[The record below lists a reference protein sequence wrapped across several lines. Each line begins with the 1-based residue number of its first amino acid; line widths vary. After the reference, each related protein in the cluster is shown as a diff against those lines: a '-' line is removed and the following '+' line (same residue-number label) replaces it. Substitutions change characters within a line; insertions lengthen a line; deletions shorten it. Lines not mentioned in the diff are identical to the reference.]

1 MSLLTPDRLT
11 ELRDGPLADR
21 LTLAAFAVGVV
32 LGAVHP
38 AGLVAGGVLVGLVA
52 PTLRR
57 AFLFGLYLGGL
68 VLLVFGASLLLVG
81 TLGRVVTMGELT
93 LLSVVVGLAF
103 PTLGALGI
111 RGVV

>member
-1 MSLLTPDRLT
+1 MRQH
-11 ELRDGPLADR
+11 
-21 LTLAAFAVGVV
+21 LAARRLHLGVV

-68 VLLVFGASLLLVG
+68 VLLVFGVSLLLAG
-81 TLGRVVTMGELT
+81 TLGRVATMGQLT
-93 LLSVVVGLAF
+93 LLSVVVGLAL
-103 PTLGALGI
+103 PTLGALAV